1 MRRMNRLLVLRRSL
15 APARKKSFVN
25 MLVALPM
32 ALKSAIRL
40 SPTGITA
47 EGDRVEVE
55 SVSDVETLEGK
66 RYLNYHHFLFEF
78 KKQKIHC
85 DTPIHRS
92 NARPRS
98 LRCAD

>member
-55 SVSDVETLEGK
+55 SVSDVETLEAK
-66 RYLNYHHFLFEF
+66 RYLNQYRFLFELKNEKF
-78 KKQKIHC
+78 IAIHNYM
-85 DTPIHRS
+85 DPML
-92 NARPRS
+92 S
-98 LRCAD
+98 LRCAG

>member
-66 RYLNYHHFLFEF
+66 RYLNQYRFLFELKNEKF
-78 KKQKIHC
+78 TAIHNYM
-85 DTPIHRS
+85 DPML
-92 NARPRS
+92 S
-98 LRCAD
+98 LRCAG

>member
-1 MRRMNRLLVLRRSL
+1 
-15 APARKKSFVN
+15 

-55 SVSDVETLEGK
+55 SVSDVETLEAK
-66 RYLNYHHFLFEF
+66 RYLNQYRFLFELKNEKF
-78 KKQKIHC
+78 IAIHNYM
-85 DTPIHRS
+85 DPML
-92 NARPRS
+92 S
-98 LRCAD
+98 LRCAG

>member
-25 MLVALPM
+25 LLVALPE
-32 ALKSAIRL
+32 
-40 SPTGITA
+40 ITA

-66 RYLNYHHFLFEF
+66 RYLNQYRFLFELKNEKF
-78 KKQKIHC
+78 IAIHNYM
-85 DTPIHRS
+85 DPML
-92 NARPRS
+92 S
-98 LRCAD
+98 LRCAG